1 MKKEPTTKLAILH
14 RLADGQF
21 HSGEAL
27 GQALGVSRAAVAKHI
42 KSLKDWG
49 LEIYRVQGKGYCLD
63 KPMQLLDGD
72 KIVSNLGRVDVF
84 AEIDSTNQYLL
95 DHVPE
100 LEQGSVCLAE
110 YQAAGRGRR
119 GRKWVS
125 PFGHN
130 LYLSM
135 YWNLSAGLGAAM
147 GLSLAIGIATV
158 EALEKLDI
166 HGVKLKWPNDLYYQD
181 KKLAGVLVELS
192 GQTGGV
198 ADVVIG
204 MGMNIAI
211 SEQDSQAITQ
221 PWTCVQDIVAE
232 RDIDRNQLASAL
244 IESWHQ
250 TLVEYEVSGLSSFLT
265 RWQRLDNYFGR
276 PVRLIMGEQQHQG
289 VMKGINEQG
298 AVLLE
303 NEQGTQAFFGGEISM
318 RGAD

>member
-1 MKKEPTTKLAILH
+1 MSKTPTTKLAILQ
-14 RLADGQF
+14 RIADGQF

-27 GQALGVSRAAVAKHI
+27 GEDLGISRAAVAKHI
-42 KSLKDWG
+42 KSLRAWG
-49 LEIYRVQGKGYCLD
+49 LDIYRVQGKGYCLE
-63 KPMQLLDGD
+63 KPLQLLDSE
-72 KIVSNLGRVDVF
+72 KIVSRFGRVDVF
-84 AEIDSTNQYLL
+84 AEIDSTNQYLMEQL
-95 DHVPE
+95 TE
-100 LEQGSVCLAE
+100 LEQGRVCLAE
-110 YQAAGRGRR
+110 YQSAGRGRR

-125 PFGHN
+125 PFGQN

-221 PWTCVQDIVAE
+221 PWSCIEEIVPG
-232 RDIDRNQLASAL
+232 RRIDRNQLASAL

-250 TLVEYEVSGLSSFLT
+250 TLVEYETSGLGAFLA
-265 RWQRLDNYFGR
+265 RWQRLDNYLGR
-276 PVRLIMGEQQHQG
+276 PVRLIIGEQQHHG

-303 NEQGTQAFFGGEISM
+303 NDQGTQAFFGGEISM
-318 RGAD
+318 RGTD